1 MMAARHA
8 PETASERGTPERAH
22 KAALLAGLAVLAVP
36 MLLAALPGCAPKPR
50 IAGTIN
56 TTDYVIAPGQVVTAV
71 GDVTIIAT
79 HRIEIYGVLE
89 VAHGA
94 RVRFK
99 SPTVT
104 IPGRLQYQDKY
115 VGWRLRSKFL
125 LNRVPEMVT
134 ARLDRML
141 GRTPNYWA
149 RGGLDCFSPVG
160 RAAALSAAPGG
171 KGPRTPGWR
180 WKRKLNASVEGGS
193 LSGGKT
199 NAKSGQFSS
208 AGQSYRPPWGFISPD
223 SWKHQS
229 ATPPAGR
236 P

>member
-8 PETASERGTPERAH
+8 AGTASELGTPERAH
-22 KAALLAGLAVLAVP
+22 KAALFAVLAVFAAP
-36 MLLAALPGCAPKPR
+36 MLLAALTGCAPKPR
-50 IAGTIN
+50 IAGTVN

-71 GDVTIIAT
+71 GDVTIIAS
-79 HRIEIYGVLE
+79 HRIEIDGLLK

-94 RVRFK
+94 TVRFK
-99 SPTVT
+99 SPTVN
-104 IPGRLQYQDKY
+104 IPGTLQFQDTY
-115 VGWRLRSKFL
+115 VGWWLRSKFL
-125 LNRVPEMVT
+125 LNRLPEMAT

-149 RGGLDCFSPVG
+149 RGGLDCFNPVG
-160 RAAALSAAPGG
+160 RAAALSAPPTG

-208 AGQSYRPPWGFISPD
+208 AEQSYRPPWGFIRPD
-223 SWKHQS
+223 SSKHQS
-229 ATPPAGR
+229 APPPAGR